1 MLKQVRRGPYSGGK
15 PLVLWPRRAIPL
27 LLCGALSLSFCGAL
41 PLVLLETLLLFFFG
55 ALLLVLGALPFCRAL
70 LLLFELCGVLPL
82 PLRGSLLVSFCCV
95 LPLLLGGA
103 FLLLPRACLFCGTL
117 SLTPGGAL
125 PPGGMPISLGGLVP
139 LQRVFR
145 LYGAVQRHAAWL
157 RGAVQLRAGVVEIR
171 ARDGPR
177 GGQPRQRRRVVV
189 RV

>member
-55 ALLLVLGALPFCRAL
+55 ALLLVLGAFPFCRAL
-70 LLLFELCGVLPL
+70 LLLLGGVLPL
-82 PLRGSLLVSFCCV
+82 PLEFGCAFSLLHRSA
-95 LPLLLGGA
+95 LLLLLGGA